1 MLMFL
6 TEGLSHFHLSFRPQ
20 EKSMKTSTGVK
31 KDASLRKHDK
41 TGDILKRCF
50 NLSTDKIGCKSNVS
64 FQIKHVSHFPLC
76 LSV

>member
-1 MLMFL
+1 
-6 TEGLSHFHLSFRPQ
+6 
-20 EKSMKTSTGVK
+20 MKTSTGVK
-31 KDASLRKHDK
+31 KDASLRQHDK